1 MPGRAKG
8 SGRLDRSLVVEAMHG
23 DETAF
28 AGLMTVV
35 GDRLLATAFRI
46 LRDLDLAEDAVQVA
60 LISAWRDLPTLREPD
75 RFEPWLMRLLVRA
88 CYAEAERHR
97 RWTGRV
103 QAIPVDGPATPD
115 ATGAVA
121 DRDQLD
127 RGFRRLPVDQRAV
140 FILHHYLGWS
150 QPEIAASLGIP
161 LGTVKSRLH
170 YATQTLRAALEAD
183 ARTVAS
189 TGQPA

>member
-1 MPGRAKG
+1 MERTLVERA
-8 SGRLDRSLVVEAMHG
+8 MQG
-23 DETAF
+23 DEDAY

-35 GDRLLATAFRI
+35 GDRLLATAYRI
-46 LRDLDLAEDAVQVA
+46 LRDLHLAEDAVQVA
-60 LISAWRDLPTLREPD
+60 LISAWRDLPSLRDPD

-88 CYAEAERHR
+88 CYGEAERRR
-97 RWTGRV
+97 RWSDQIR
-103 QAIPVDGPATPD
+103 ALPLDGPATSDP
-115 ATGAVA
+115 TNVVV

-127 RGFRRLPVDQRAV
+127 RGFRRLPIDQRAV

-150 QPEIAASLGIP
+150 QAEIAENLDLP
-161 LGTVKSRLH
+161 LGTVKSRLY

-189 TGQPA
+189 TGQSA